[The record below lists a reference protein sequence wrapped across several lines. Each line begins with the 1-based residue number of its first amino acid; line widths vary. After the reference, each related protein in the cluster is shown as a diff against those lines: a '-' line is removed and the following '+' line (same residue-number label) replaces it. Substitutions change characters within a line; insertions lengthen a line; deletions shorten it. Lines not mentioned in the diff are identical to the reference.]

1 MSAPKKKASNPAK
14 TVLTIVVGFILVYL
28 ITRMKWSLSVAFF
41 VGLAGVLSDFL
52 AKQIDFVWMKLTLVL
67 SYIVPNIVLTIVFY
81 VFLFPIALLT
91 RLFGKKDPMHLKNTA
106 STLFKHNEKVFDKAY
121 FEKHW

>member
-28 ITRMKWSLSVAFF
+28 ITKMKWSLSVAFF

-67 SYIVPNIVLTIVFY
+67 SYIIPNIVLTIVFY

-106 STLFKHNEKVFDKAY
+106 STLFKHNEKLFDKAY

>member
-1 MSAPKKKASNPAK
+1 MNAPKQKASNPAK
-14 TVLTIVVGFILVYL
+14 TILTIVVGFILIFL
-28 ITRMKWSLSVAFF
+28 ITKMKWSLSVAFF
-41 VGLAGVLSDFL
+41 VGLVGVLSDFI
-52 AKQIDFVWMKLTLVL
+52 AKWIDFVWMKLTVVL
-67 SYIVPNIVLTIVFY
+67 SYIVPNIVLSLIFY
-81 VFLFPIALLT
+81 LFLFPIAMLT

>member
-1 MSAPKKKASNPAK
+1 MSASRQKASNPAK

-28 ITRMKWSLSVAFF
+28 ITKMKWSLSVAFF
-41 VGLAGVLSDFL
+41 IGLAGVLSNFI
-52 AKQIDFVWMKLTLVL
+52 AKWIDFVWMKLTLVL
-67 SYIVPNIVLTIVFY
+67 SYIVPNIVLTLIFY
-81 VFLFPIALLT
+81 LFLFPIAMLT
-91 RLFGKKDPMHLKNTA
+91 RLFGKKDQMNLKNTA

>member
-28 ITRMKWSLSVAFF
+28 ITKMKWSLSVAFF
-41 VGLAGVLSDFL
+41 IGLAGVLSDFL

>member
-1 MSAPKKKASNPAK
+1 MSAPKTKVSNPSK

-28 ITRMKWSLSVAFF
+28 ITKMKWSLSVAFF
-41 VGLAGVLSDFL
+41 VGLAGVLSDFI

-67 SYIVPNIVLTIVFY
+67 SYIVPNIVLTLIFY
-81 VFLFPIALLT
+81 LFLFPIALLT
-91 RLFGKKDPMHLKNTA
+91 KIFGKKDPMHLKNTA
-106 STLFKHNEKVFDKAY
+106 STLFVHHEKVFDKAY

>member
-28 ITRMKWSLSVAFF
+28 ITKMKWSLSVAFF

-106 STLFKHNEKVFDKAY
+106 STLFKHNEKLFDKAY

>member
-1 MSAPKKKASNPAK
+1 MNAPKKKASNPSK

-28 ITRMKWSLSVAFF
+28 ITKMKWSLSVAFF
-41 VGLAGVLSDFL
+41 VGLAGVLSDFI

-67 SYIVPNIVLTIVFY
+67 SYIVPNIVLTLIFY
-81 VFLFPIALLT
+81 LFLFPIALLT
-91 RLFGKKDPMHLKNTA
+91 KIFGKKDPMHLKNTA
-106 STLFKHNEKVFDKAY
+106 SSLFVHHEKVFDKAY

>member
-1 MSAPKKKASNPAK
+1 MSTPKKKASNPVK

-28 ITRMKWSLSVAFF
+28 ITKMKWSLSVAFF